1 MEITKE
7 QWKEYC
13 AFINFEMDRLK
24 GYESN
29 SLVVGL
35 IKRYQSMKE
44 RWKKRLG
51 FTKQQPLAD

>member
-7 QWKEYC
+7 QWKEYY

-24 GYESN
+24 GHKSN
-29 SLVVGL
+29 SLVAGL
-35 IKRYQSMKE
+35 IERYQSMKE
-44 RWKKRLG
+44 RWKKRLE